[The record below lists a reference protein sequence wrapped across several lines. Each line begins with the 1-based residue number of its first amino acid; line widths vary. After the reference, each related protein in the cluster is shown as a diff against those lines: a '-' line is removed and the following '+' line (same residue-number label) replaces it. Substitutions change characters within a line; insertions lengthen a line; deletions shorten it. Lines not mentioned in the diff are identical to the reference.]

1 MLRDSGAMTEPI
13 YAIPDI
19 HGQRAM
25 LDHALALIEADGG
38 AKARTVFL
46 GDLVDR
52 GPDSR
57 GVIERLLNGVEQG
70 RDWIVLKGNH
80 DDYVLRFLDHGDA
93 YASKGHPDL
102 PWFAERLGGGATLA
116 SYGVDTK
123 GRDIAAI
130 LNDARVAIPQA
141 HCDFLAGL
149 PLYHQENRL
158 LFVHA
163 GIRPGVA
170 LADQTAQDMMWIR
183 DPFLNHPD
191 PHPWLV
197 VHGHTALE
205 APCHHGNRVNL
216 DGGAG
221 WGRPLR
227 PAVFEGQDCWLLTE
241 TGRVALSPHS
251 LTGPA

>member
-1 MLRDSGAMTEPI
+1 MTRPI

-19 HGQRAM
+19 HGQDAM
-25 LDHALALIEADGG
+25 LDHALALIKADGG
-38 AKARTVFL
+38 AKARVVFL

-57 GVIERLLNGVEQG
+57 GVIERLLNGLEQG

-80 DDYVLRFLDHGDA
+80 DDYVARFLDHGDA
-93 YASKGHPDL
+93 YGSKGHPDL

-116 SYGVDTK
+116 SYGVETK
-123 GRDIAAI
+123 GRDVADI
-130 LNDARVAIPQA
+130 LKDAQAAIPQA
-141 HCDFLAGL
+141 HRDFLAGL
-149 PLYHQENRL
+149 PLYHQDNAL

-163 GIRPGVA
+163 GIRPGVP

-183 DPFLNHPD
+183 EPFLSHPN

-197 VHGHTALE
+197 VHGHTALD
-205 APCHHGNRVNL
+205 APRHYGNRINL

-241 TGRVALSPHS
+241 TGRVALGPHS
-251 LTGPA
+251 PTGTV